1 MQRLSRAHVDSFNFA
16 VKVGLKRMLEYLHPV
31 YFTVGDEE
39 YSLSIEH
46 LEIGRPMDSNSKSK
60 LIYPHECRRNGE
72 SYSGTL
78 KLSIRIRSQTVDF
91 GTVDLSG
98 GTIPVMVMSDLCNLS
113 KLPRSEFYKVNEE
126 AREIGGYFIV
136 NGNEKVLRMIIMAR
150 RNYPIAVSRASFK
163 KRGIGF
169 TEHCI
174 IMRCVREDETGAP
187 VMLHWV
193 TNGEPVLAFTVENE
207 QVFVPVSVLLRA
219 LVDKTDF
226 EIFEDI
232 IRGGRNSLSLEE
244 HAIKI
249 VTRYKDEEY
258 FNQARTL
265 RHIGRIFR
273 LKMHLSKRLSD
284 LEVGEHLLSEYV
296 LIHTKS
302 FFEKYHILCFMIRK
316 LHTFVSD
323 GCCVENNDNLMFQ
336 EVLLPGTQYLQLL
349 RNRLITYL
357 HSAREQ
363 ISMVAR
369 RATKPPEYSHFR
381 QALNRTYAE
390 VTSNM
395 TTFIMTGNLPGTSRA
410 VLGRLLNGQSTGLS
424 VTVDTINFLRFAAQF
439 RAVHRG
445 AVFMEM
451 RTTSVRRLQPEA
463 YGFICPVN
471 TPDGSPCGLL
481 NHLAKNTEVVTETP
495 SDSILD
501 NLAQWLREHYVR
513 PVELLRQLMGQE
525 EHRKIF
531 PILLD
536 GRLVG
541 WSPSGVSAKE
551 LARTLRVAKLDEN
564 CSVVPSNLEICF
576 VPPTNTASQYPG
588 LYLFLGASRLLRPVY
603 SYIRTGGRNWDNPE
617 IEMIGTFEQPYM
629 DIPVTQSELL
639 ERYPNDRLHREISP
653 EDIFSF
659 IASLTP
665 FCDFNQSP
673 RNLYQC
679 QMSKQSIAFS
689 SYSYMYRSDPKF
701 YRLLS
706 PQSPLVRT
714 KTYVDFGVDHYPV
727 GFNAVVAVISYT
739 GYDME
744 DAMVINKASYD
755 RGFADACVYRTE
767 IIDLRQYS
775 AKNRRAKE
783 AEHYFGGNVKDLPPN
798 IDIDGLPRIGAKL
811 IPGKSIFYAYTHK
824 ETKKTTTVV
833 YKDQLGYVDSISNH
847 GVNYKVTI
855 TLRIP
860 RRPDIGDKYSSRHG
874 QKGINSILMS
884 PSDLP
889 FSANTG
895 MIPDLIF
902 NPHGFPTRMTVGMLI
917 EFLAGKTSALTGNF
931 IDATPFQWNDEI
943 PPYLEYGKL
952 LEQLGFDYHG
962 NESMISGI
970 TGRPIEAHIYMGVVY
985 YQRLRHM
992 VADKFQVRAE
1002 GRYDPEFRQPIKGR
1016 KVGGGI
1022 RLGEMERD
1030 CLISQGLSFT
1040 LHDRLVRA
1048 EGRYDP
1054 EFRQPIKG
1062 RKVGGG
1068 IRLGEMERDCLISQG
1083 LSFTLH
1089 DRLVSSNCDRV
1100 KMFVC
1105 SNCNGIIHA
1114 DLMNENQP
1122 NGSNATTQHQAL
1134 WSASHWRCRLCNQA
1148 GVSGP
1153 DSTGNKLSLVE
1164 VPAVFRHL
1172 TYELACLNVQTKL
1185 DAKDST

>member
-1 MQRLSRAHVDSFNFA
+1 MHGSKRVIENEKMQRLSRAHVDSFNFM
-16 VKVGLKRMLEYLHPV
+16 VRVGLKRMLEYLQPI
-31 YFTVGDEE
+31 YFHVGDEE
-39 YSLSIEH
+39 YSLGVEH
-46 LEIGRPMDSNSKSK
+46 LEIGQPMEPNLKST

-72 SYSGTL
+72 TYAGTL
-78 KLSIRIRSQTVDF
+78 KMSIRIRSKSVDF
-91 GTVDLSG
+91 GVVDVAG

-126 AREIGGYFIV
+126 TRELGGYFIV

-150 RNYPIAVSRASFK
+150 RNYPIAVSRSSFK
-163 KRGIGF
+163 KRGTGF
-169 TEHCI
+169 TEYCV
-174 IMRCVREDETGAP
+174 IMRCVREDETAAP

-219 LVDKTDF
+219 LVDKTEF
-226 EIFEDI
+226 EIYEDI
-232 IRGGRNSLSLEE
+232 IRGGGNSLSLEE

-249 VTRYKDEEY
+249 LNRCKEEDY
-258 FNQARTL
+258 SSQARAL
-265 RHIGRIFR
+265 SHIGRLFR
-273 LKMHLSKRLSD
+273 LKMYLSKCLSD
-284 LEVGEHLLSEYV
+284 LEVGKHLLTEYV

-302 FFEKYHILCFMIRK
+302 FFDKYHILCYMIRK
-316 LHTFVSD
+316 LHTFVSG

-336 EVLLPGTQYLQLL
+336 EVLLPGTQYVQLL
-349 RNRLITYL
+349 RNRIITYL

-363 ISMVAR
+363 ISIASR
-369 RATKPPEYSHFR
+369 RTTKPLEYANFR

-395 TTFIMTGNLPGTSRA
+395 TSFIMTGNLPGTSKA

-445 AVFMEM
+445 AMFTDM

-463 YGFICPVN
+463 FGFICPVN

-481 NHLAKNTEVVTETP
+481 NHFAKNTEVVTETP
-495 SDSILD
+495 SDSMID
-501 NLAQWLREHYVR
+501 DLAQWLRKHYVR
-513 PVELLRQLMGQE
+513 PVELSQQLMGHE
-525 EHRKIF
+525 EHCGIF
-531 PILLD
+531 PVLLD

-541 WSPSGVSAKE
+541 WAPSGLAAKE
-551 LARTLRVAKLDEN
+551 LACTLRIAKLDKN
-564 CSVVPSNLEICF
+564 CSLVPSNLEICL
-576 VPPTNTASQYPG
+576 VAPTDTASQYPS
-588 LYLFLGASRLLRPVY
+588 LYLFTGSSRLLRPVY
-603 SYIRTGGRNWDNPE
+603 SYVRTGGCKLDNPE
-617 IEMIGTFEQPYM
+617 IEMIGTFEQPYL
-629 DIPVTQSELL
+629 DIPVTQKELL
-639 ERYPNDRLHREISP
+639 QRSPEDRLHREISP

-679 QMSKQSIAFS
+679 QMGKQSIAFS
-689 SYSYMYRSDPKF
+689 NYSYMYRSDPKF
-701 YRLLS
+701 YRLFI

-714 KTYVDFGVDHYPV
+714 KTYVDYDVDHYPV
-727 GFNAVVAVISYT
+727 GINAIVAVLSYT

-755 RGFADACVYRTE
+755 RGIADACIYKTE

-775 AKNRRAKE
+775 TKNSRAKD
-783 AEHYFGGNVKDLPPN
+783 AEHYFGGNEKDLPSD
-798 IDIDGLPRIGAKL
+798 IDFDGLPRIGAKL
-811 IPGKSIFYAYTHK
+811 IPGKSTFYVYTHR
-824 ETKKTTTVV
+824 ETKKMTTVV
-833 YKDQLGYVDSISNH
+833 YKGQFGYVDSISNH
-847 GVNYKVTI
+847 GVSYKVTI

-889 FSANTG
+889 FSTKTG

-902 NPHGFPTRMTVGMLI
+902 NPHGFPTRMTMGMLI
-917 EFLAGKTSALTGNF
+917 EFLAGKSSALTGIF
-931 IDATPFQWNDEI
+931 TDATPFQWNDEV
-943 PPYLEYGKL
+943 PPYLDYGRI
-952 LEQLGFDYHG
+952 LEQYGFDYHG
-962 NESMISGI
+962 TETMVSGI
-970 TGRPIEAHIYMGVVY
+970 TGQPLEAHIFMGVVY

-992 VADKFQVRAE
+992 VADKYQVRAE
-1002 GRYDPEFRQPIKGR
+1002 GRYDPELRQPIKGR

-1040 LHDRLVRA
+1040 LHDRLV
-1048 EGRYDP
+1048 G
-1054 EFRQPIKG
+1054 
-1062 RKVGGG
+1062 
-1068 IRLGEMERDCLISQG
+1068 
-1083 LSFTLH
+1083 
-1089 DRLVSSNCDRV
+1089 SNCDKV

-1105 SNCNGIIHA
+1105 SKCSGMIHA
-1114 DLMNENQP
+1114 DLVGESQQNAP
-1122 NGSNATTQHQAL
+1122 NTTTLHQGL
-1134 WSASHWRCRLCNQA
+1134 WSASRWRCRLCNQA
-1148 GVSGP
+1148 EG
-1153 DSTGNKLSLVE
+1153 STPSSTRNKLSLVE

-1185 DAKDST
+1185 EAKDFN